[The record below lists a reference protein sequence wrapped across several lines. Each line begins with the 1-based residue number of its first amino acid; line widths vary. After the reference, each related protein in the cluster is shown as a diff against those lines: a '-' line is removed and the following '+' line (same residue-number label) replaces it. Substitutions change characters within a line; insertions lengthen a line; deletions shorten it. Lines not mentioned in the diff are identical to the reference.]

1 MTLEKSDKPKSK
13 SLGVYLGHFDDSISA
28 NQAQLL
34 SERDAIILNPLER
47 NVVAALA
54 QRPDNKRNPQSI
66 IGRLDIG
73 KILHVPVG
81 TRQPEELLISAIDQ
95 LMTIVLTRFQDQEG
109 RSNGFTGVLLAGW
122 EATSTKV
129 LHGLSDTLSNF
140 DLEVYLET
148 SAPDFLHD
156 ANVLNS
162 GAITGLVIRNGLV
175 LENGERRD
183 CFGLEA
189 LRTTLKAFVSQ
200 ACLRDFTVLIWD
212 TLGDDVVPSNAVLKR
227 TFSWCS
233 FYSAVPW
240 IGPQSALFDASVD
253 VVPFEPLGAFDWLKE
268 PRVMELHDLWKS
280 KRAVCNS
287 ITLLLPQD

>member
-1 MTLEKSDKPKSK
+1 
-13 SLGVYLGHFDDSISA
+13 LGSFDDPISKD
-28 NQAQLL
+28 QAQLL

-54 QRPDNKRNPQSI
+54 QLQNNLNKPQSM

-73 KILHVPVG
+73 EILHVPVE
-81 TRQPEELLISAIDQ
+81 TKETEDLLISGIDQ
-95 LMTIVLTRFQDQEG
+95 LMTIVLTRFLDQEG
-109 RSNGFTGVLLAGW
+109 RSNGFTGILLAGW
-122 EATSTKV
+122 EVTSTKV
-129 LHGLSDTLSNF
+129 LHALSEALSNF

-162 GAITGLVIRNGLV
+162 GAISGLVIRSALI

-183 CFGLEA
+183 CFGMET

-200 ACLRDFTVLIWD
+200 SCLRDFTVLIWD
-212 TLGDDVVPSNAVLKR
+212 TLGDDVVLSNAVLKR

-240 IGPQSALFDASVD
+240 IGSQSALFDASIE
-253 VVPFEPLGAFDWLKE
+253 VVPFEPLSAFDWLKE
-268 PRVMELHDLWKS
+268 PRVMELHELWKG
-280 KRAVCNS
+280 KRTVCNS
-287 ITLLLPQD
+287 NSLFLPWN

>member
-1 MTLEKSDKPKSK
+1 LTIEKCGKPKPKS
-13 SLGVYLGHFDDSISA
+13 LAVYLGSFDDSISA
-28 NQAQLL
+28 DQAQLL

-54 QRPDNKRNPQSI
+54 QLPDSQSKLQSI

-73 KILHVPVG
+73 EILHVPAE
-81 TRQPEELLISAIDQ
+81 TKQTEDLLISGVDR

-109 RSNGFTGVLLAGW
+109 RSNGFTGILLAGW
-122 EATSTKV
+122 EATSTKI
-129 LHGLSDTLSNF
+129 LHALSEALSNF

-148 SAPDFLHD
+148 SAPKFLD
-156 ANVLNS
+156 EANVLNS
-162 GAITGLVIRNGLV
+162 GAISGLVIRSALI

-183 CFGLEA
+183 CFGMET

-200 ACLRDFTVLIWD
+200 SCLRDFTVLIWD
-212 TLGDDVVPSNAVLKR
+212 TLGDDVVLSNAILKR

-240 IGPQSALFDASVD
+240 IGSQSALFDESIE
-253 VVPFEPLGAFDWLKE
+253 VVPFEPLSAFDWLKE
-268 PRVMELHDLWKS
+268 PCVMELHELWKG
-280 KRAVCNS
+280 KRAVCYHNS
-287 ITLLLPQD
+287 

>member
-1 MTLEKSDKPKSK
+1 MISADQAQIFSDK
-13 SLGVYLGHFDDSISA
+13 
-28 NQAQLL
+28 
-34 SERDAIILNPLER
+34 DAIIIDPLGR

-54 QRPDNKRNPQSI
+54 QRPRDQHKSQSI

-73 KILHVPVG
+73 KLWHIPV
-81 TRQPEELLISAIDQ
+81 RSKQPEELLISGIDQ
-95 LMTIVLTRFQDQEG
+95 LMTIIATRFQDQEG
-109 RSNGFTGVLLAGW
+109 RSNGFTGILLAGY
-122 EATSTKV
+122 ETISNKV
-129 LHGLSDTLSNF
+129 LHALSDALSNF

-148 SAPDFLHD
+148 SAPEFLHD
-156 ANVLNS
+156 ANILDS
-162 GAITGLVIRNGLV
+162 GAISGLVVRNCLI

-212 TLGDDVVPSNAVLKR
+212 TFGDDVVPSNAVLKR

-240 IGPQSALFDASVD
+240 IGSHSALVDASIEA
-253 VVPFEPLGAFDWLKE
+253 VPFEPLSAFDWLKE
-268 PRVMELHDLWKS
+268 PRVMKLHDQWKI
-280 KRAVCNS
+280 KRVVS
-287 ITLLLPQD
+287 DFDSLSFPD